1 MTFYKYTG
9 PVGPPVDV
17 LVGGK
22 LVRSDVNGVIELADD
37 IEISSRLFEQV
48 DGNKTEETST
58 DEDSA
63 NTNEEE

>member
-9 PVGPPVDV
+9 PARPPVDV
-17 LVGGK
+17 LVDGK
-22 LVRSDVNGVIELADD
+22 LVRSDDNGVIELADG
-37 IEISSRLFEQV
+37 IEISSRLFEPV
-48 DGNKTEETST
+48 DGSKTKETST